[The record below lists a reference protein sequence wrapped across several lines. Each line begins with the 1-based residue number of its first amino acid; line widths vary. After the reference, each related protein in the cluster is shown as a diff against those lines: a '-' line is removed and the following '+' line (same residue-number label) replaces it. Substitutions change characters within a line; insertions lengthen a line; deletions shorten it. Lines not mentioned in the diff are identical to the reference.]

1 MYVALGFAD
10 APASRTVDTL
20 VSTTV
25 LLAHMLRGLEF
36 YALRQK
42 LTVHPVR
49 RIFNGMYHMLTV
61 TMGRIGFAEVPD
73 VVAPEERFK
82 LDKIRGTSRLSLT
95 HPPLLRF

>member
-1 MYVALGFAD
+1 
-10 APASRTVDTL
+10 
-20 VSTTV
+20 
-25 LLAHMLRGLEF
+25 MLRGLEF

-82 LDKIRGTSRLSLT
+82 LDKIRGTSRLSLS
-95 HPPLLRF
+95 HPPLCDSDRTGPVWYLDGRVQMLRRTFWR